1 MYTPTVA
8 LLPLFCPFLHAQ
20 DTQAPLIAE
29 KLREN
34 FVQVKENSAAS
45 GEVES
50 LTIPLDEVPDES
62 EFIASKTVQCRGDGS
77 MKVTLGFQDN
87 ISIFDV
93 YAGDCFQNDDQLTVD
108 DLPNGEKS
116 LVFNPFEC
124 GVNSERDALDFS
136 TYSSTINI
144 EFDVS
149 IQDKG
154 MNLVVNKFK
163 IEANCTFEETYG
175 VDTKG
180 AGYDEKH
187 GGFVA
192 EDGLSVVGDP
202 IEFNITLYSDETYSS
217 PIMEFPTTAGIDL
230 FYGIHPIA
238 NSAFDPETMDFAP
251 MKCDFVE
258 YNESGDPSQSYTM
271 FDLTVDPTSCENTPI
286 KLQVQVGD
294 LTSSSDVNQWRFKHI
309 LFLFSGKGGD
319 YNLVCD
325 VVVCDKALS
334 GDSSTDE
341 SKCKKARA
349 SCGGGQIE

>member
-50 LTIPLDEVPDES
+50 LIIPLDELSDES

-77 MKVTLGFQDN
+77 MKVTLGFQDK

-93 YAGDCFQNDDQLTVD
+93 YAGDCFQNDDKLTVD
-108 DLPNGEKS
+108 DLSNGEKS

-124 GVNSERDALDFS
+124 GVNSKRDASDFS

-154 MNLVVNKFK
+154 VNLVVNKFK

-187 GGFVA
+187 DGFVA

-217 PIMEFPTTAGIDL
+217 PIQEFPTTAGVDL

-258 YNESGDPSQSYTM
+258 YNESDGQSYTM
-271 FDLTVDPTSCENTPI
+271 FDLKKTSCENTPI

-325 VVVCDKALS
+325 LTTLLRWLT
-334 GDSSTDE
+334 STNHKDI
-341 SKCKKARA
+341 
-349 SCGGGQIE
+349 GTLYFVFGI